1 MTLTYA
7 CIADASGIIVSESQ
21 NPLID
26 EVVSVLLQ
34 KVDYYVDHKKS
45 FAGHPKTKGHTIQYV
60 VDNEICFLSAASAD
74 FPQRICFAFLEK
86 IRSDYFTQFQEKGN
100 TPSLKAYIVEQM
112 DFFSNNPAADKLSGL
127 KVKVNEITNV
137 MHENVEKL
145 LDRGVMIEGIE
156 SRTEDLRVKTSEF
169 DKQAKR
175 VRCAMCVEHCK
186 AIVCLIIVIIVILV
200 IIIVVIAVLIY
211 VIFFS
216 GAVIK

>member
-1 MTLTYA
+1 MVLEYA
-7 CIADASGIIVSESQ
+7 CVADASGIIVSESQ

-26 EVVSVLLQ
+26 EVVSVLLT
-34 KVDYYVDHKKS
+34 KVDFYVDHKKS
-45 FAGHPKTKGHTIQYV
+45 FAGHPKTKGCTIQYV
-60 VDNEICFLSAASAD
+60 VDNELCFVSAASSD

-86 IRSDYFTQFQEKGN
+86 LRSEYFSQFHGKGN
-100 TPSLKAYIVEQM
+100 TPALKAFIVEQM

-145 LDRGVMIEGIE
+145 LVRGDVIEGIE
-156 SRTEDLRVKTSEF
+156 GRTEDLRVKTSEF

-186 AIVCLIIVIIVILV
+186 AITCLVIVIVIILI

-216 GAVIK
+216 GAVM